1 MMCFDG
7 RIYYDNRMTNDEIY
21 QLYCENLVRSWFVD
35 NLLRSVEYQRLAWLH
50 RIDYIVWRL
59 GL

>member
-1 MMCFDG
+1 MMYCDC
-7 RIYYDNRMTNDEIY
+7 RSSIDEIY
-21 QLYCENLVRSWFVD
+21 IRYCENLVRTWFID
-35 NLLRSVEYQRLAWLH
+35 RYLRSVEYQRLAWLH